1 METYTTDAINIKT
14 YPISENDNIV
24 VMFSKEKGLIRGVAK
39 GVKRPKSKLGARM
52 QSLVCNT
59 LMLNKK
65 RSLDIIKEA
74 SALNPFNKLRYD
86 LDKLTSALYVAEI
99 ISTFCNDEGYDRE
112 QNEIIYNL
120 LYKTLDNIQNSQT
133 KDETT
138 LNVIKFQL
146 HFMQEVGFGIE
157 FEKCLKCSKKPEN
170 SVLLSLTSGGI
181 VCPEC
186 ANSGEEYVRL
196 HEKLK
201 EFLITLTKT
210 PVEIK
215 TKYDTLINEKV
226 ANSCFN
232 LLKKYIE
239 ITSNKKSKTFKV
251 MEATKVS

>member
-86 LDKLTSALYVAEI
+86 LDKLTFALYIAEI
-99 ISTFCNDEGYDRE
+99 ISTFCSDEGYDRE
-112 QNEIIYNL
+112 QNETIYNL
-120 LYKTLDNIQNSQT
+120 LYKTLDNIQNSQN
-133 KDETT
+133 KNETI
-138 LNVIKFQL
+138 LSVIKFQL
-146 HFMQEVGFGIE
+146 HFMQEAGFGIE
-157 FEKCLKCSKKPEN
+157 LEKCLKCSKKPES

-186 ANSGEEYVRL
+186 ANQNEEYIRI
-196 HEKLK
+196 HEKLRG
-201 EFLITLTKT
+201 FLVTLIKT
-210 PVEIK
+210 PVDVK
-215 TKYDTLINEKV
+215 TKYDILVNEKV
-226 ANSCFN
+226 TEVCFN